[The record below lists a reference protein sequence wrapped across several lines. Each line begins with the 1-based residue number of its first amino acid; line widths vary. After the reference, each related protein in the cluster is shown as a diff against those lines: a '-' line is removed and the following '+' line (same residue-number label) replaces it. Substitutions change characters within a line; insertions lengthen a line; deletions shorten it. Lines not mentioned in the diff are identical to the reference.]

1 MKNSAIRSVQY
12 ALGAMVLTMAGWAS
26 AQATDA
32 AAPAPAPEAAAAKPA
47 PQQHKRQHNRQHRY
61 SSPAAHEAA
70 AAREEARRGRLGN
83 GQSEGQYERNALA
96 RCDVFKTELDREA
109 CMGRV
114 RNGQTSGS
122 VEGGGR
128 LMEYTQQVPVNP

>member
-1 MKNSAIRSVQY
+1 MTNSAIRRMQF
-12 ALGAMVLTMAGWAS
+12 ALGAMALMMAGWAS
-26 AQATDA
+26 AQAADT

-109 CMGRV
+109 CVGRV
-114 RNGQTSGS
+114 RSGQTSGS
-122 VEGGGR
+122 VEGGGTLR
-128 LMEYTQQVPVNP
+128 EYTQQVPVNP